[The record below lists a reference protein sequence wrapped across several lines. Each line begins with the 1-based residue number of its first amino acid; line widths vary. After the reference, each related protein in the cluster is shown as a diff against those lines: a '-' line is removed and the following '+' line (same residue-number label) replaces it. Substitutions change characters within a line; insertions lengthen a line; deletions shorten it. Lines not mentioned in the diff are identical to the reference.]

1 LHPETLHSE
10 TLHSE
15 NAPLDIAPNERPTVP
30 MAPDQVQSVDAN
42 TCATQRKFLP
52 EAA

>member
-1 LHPETLHSE
+1 LHSE

-15 NAPLDIAPNERPTVP
+15 NAPLDIAANERPTVP
-30 MAPDQVQSVDAN
+30 IAPDQLQSVDAN
-42 TCATQRKFLP
+42 TCATQREFLP